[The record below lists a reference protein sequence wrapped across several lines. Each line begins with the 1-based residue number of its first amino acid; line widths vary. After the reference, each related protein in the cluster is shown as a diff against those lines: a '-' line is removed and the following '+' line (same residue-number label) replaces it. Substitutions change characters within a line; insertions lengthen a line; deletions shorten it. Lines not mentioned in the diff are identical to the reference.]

1 MHDDPEFYV
10 GWEEAA
16 PMGIARWVK
25 RVAAG
30 TVFAGLVLGGA
41 LAASQRTIEVARFEW
56 GAPRRVVG
64 VLRTHPVP
72 HLEVPRPGRVGTNDS
87 SSAYLLVR
95 PLKFGFEPGALGG
108 FEGKPVELSGTRIYR
123 DGQTLL
129 EVVDGSI
136 RPLGPDEPRNDAGSE
151 LAPGPVPLGTQT
163 LAGEIVDSKCHYGVM
178 NPGNRAAHR
187 ACAIRCLSGGVPPV
201 LVTRGDG
208 NELRHLVIVG
218 RDGRALNREILD
230 LVAEPVEVTGVVERW
245 GALEVLRADRSDFRR
260 LAK

>member
-1 MHDDPEFYV
+1 MRDDPEFYV

-16 PMGIARWVK
+16 PLGISRWVK
-25 RVAAG
+25 RVSALA
-30 TVFAGLVLGGA
+30 VFLALVLGGV
-41 LAASQRTIEVARFEW
+41 LAFCQRTIEVARFEW
-56 GAPRRVVG
+56 GTPRRLTG

-72 HLEVPRPGRVGTNDS
+72 HLEVSRPGRVGTNDS
-87 SSAYLLVR
+87 SSAYLLVK
-95 PLKFGFEPGALGG
+95 PFKFGFEPGALAG
-108 FEGKPVELSGTRIYR
+108 FEGKRVELEGTRIYR

-129 EVVDGSI
+129 EVVDGTI
-136 RPLGPDEPRNDAGSE
+136 RAQEREEDREEEGREGAR
-151 LAPGPVPLGTQT
+151 GPVRLGTQT
-163 LAGEIVDSKCHYGVM
+163 LVGEIVDSKCHVGVM
-178 NPGNRAAHR
+178 NPGNRATHR

-208 NELRHLVIVG
+208 NELGHLVIVG

-245 GALEVLRADRSDFRR
+245 GALQVLRADRSDFRR